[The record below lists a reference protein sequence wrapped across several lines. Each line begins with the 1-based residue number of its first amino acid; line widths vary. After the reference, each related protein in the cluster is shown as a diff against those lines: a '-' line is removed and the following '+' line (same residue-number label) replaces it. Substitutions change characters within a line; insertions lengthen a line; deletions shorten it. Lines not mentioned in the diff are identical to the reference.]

1 MPDKMRKIIS
11 LQLLPRKKQMRI
23 AMNKMRHLLTFYRLG
38 PALLIFSLLVAGCA
52 DNPDEIRYDN
62 KIRTFTLSDDAQDNT
77 YTLGQYKQATA
88 RYILRPG
95 HRPDG
100 PPRVKQQ
107 ATYQEVRGTQ
117 VAELQMVLDASD
129 VLFDFDKWVI
139 KKDAVPELDQW
150 AIFFQENP
158 PVSAAIYG
166 YADSTGP
173 TEYNLNLSEKRA
185 QAVVN
190 YLVGKGVSPSRLT
203 AKGFGESNPVAPNT
217 TSEGRQKNRRVELNL

>member
-1 MPDKMRKIIS
+1 
-11 LQLLPRKKQMRI
+11 MRI
-23 AMNKMRHLLTFYRLG
+23 AMNKMHHLFTFYRLG
-38 PALLIFSLLVAGCA
+38 PALLIFSLLIAGCA
-52 DNPDEIRYDN
+52 DTPNEVRYDN
-62 KIRTFTLSDDAQDNT
+62 KIRTFTLGDGAQDNT

-95 HRPDG
+95 NRPDG
-100 PPRVKQQ
+100 PPRVKQP
-107 ATYQEVRGTQ
+107 ATYQSAAPESQ
-117 VAELQMVLDASD
+117 VTELQMVLDASD

-150 AIFFQENP
+150 ALFFQENP
-158 PVSAAIYG
+158 PVTAAIYG

-190 YLVGKGVSPSRLT
+190 YLVGKGVAPARLT
-203 AKGFGESNPVAPNT
+203 AKGFGESHPVAPNT

>member
-1 MPDKMRKIIS
+1 
-11 LQLLPRKKQMRI
+11 
-23 AMNKMRHLLTFYRLG
+23 MNKMRHVLTIYRLG
-38 PALLIFSLLVAGCA
+38 PALLIFSLFVAGCA
-52 DNPDEIRYDN
+52 NNPSEVRYDN
-62 KIRTFTLSDDAQDNT
+62 KIRTFTLSDDAEDNT

-100 PPRVKQQ
+100 PPRSKQPTSYQ
-107 ATYQEVRGTQ
+107 AAPATQ
-117 VAELQMVLDASD
+117 VTDLQMVLDASD

-150 AIFFQENP
+150 AIFFEENP
-158 PVSAAIYG
+158 PMTASIYG

-173 TEYNLNLSEKRA
+173 TEYNLNLSAKRA

-190 YLVGKGVSPSRLT
+190 YLVKKGVAPERLT
-203 AKGFGESNPVAPNT
+203 AKGFGESQPVAPNST
-217 TSEGRQKNRRVELNL
+217 PEGRQKNRRVELNL